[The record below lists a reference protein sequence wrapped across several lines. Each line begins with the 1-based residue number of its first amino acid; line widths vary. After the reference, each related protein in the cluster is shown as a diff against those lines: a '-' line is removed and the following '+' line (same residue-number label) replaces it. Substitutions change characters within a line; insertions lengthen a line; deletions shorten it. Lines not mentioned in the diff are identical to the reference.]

1 MALDKDIYS
10 AFADVVGEENI
21 CDDPVMMAAYYKTD
35 FAAVI
40 MPGNTAEVQ
49 AVVKL
54 CNKYKLKYRPISCG
68 WTGVFIP
75 GTVMLD
81 LRRMDKIIE
90 IDEKN
95 MYAVCEPYVTSAQLQ
110 AELFKRGLNTNIK
123 GSGAQGSALLRGHGP
138 MDQSCGADDRNH
150 LAVEWVTPE
159 GDLVKIGSLGSC
171 DEFFCGD
178 GPGPS
183 LRCLVQST
191 VPPSC
196 TPGVFTKV
204 ATKVYHWPGPERYH
218 LKGNSPN
225 YSLAEKPPY
234 MMLRYYSFPSVDKLM
249 DAEYKL
255 GEAEICFILYGI
267 NMAMVSANVTSSN
280 EEQEALFHKIAGEVQ
295 GPGFVVIL
303 AGNSEKDFEYKKKV
317 LETIIAATGGE
328 SLKAVE
334 EEPQIEDTLMRQCTR
349 VSGAIRETF
358 RPGGYFKS
366 IPVMG
371 QRDLTVR
378 WAIGAG
384 EAKKPLIEKGLIVDD
399 GGAFFGWGVEHGHLG
414 KTEIFCAFSPMNPEA
429 WKVVDAWES
438 EEGGRAL
445 DENYFALTMSPLDVI
460 DEKTG
465 PKLSNYH
472 LWWYKVLDELDPNGV
487 IPLKGVSKLTP

>member
-1 MALDKDIYS
+1 VALDKDIHS

-21 CDDPVMMAAYYKTD
+21 CDDPTMMASYFKTD
-35 FAAVI
+35 FACVV
-40 MPGNTAEVQ
+40 MPKDTAQVQ
-49 AVVKL
+49 TIVRL
-54 CNKYKLKYRPISCG
+54 CNKYELQFRPICTG

-75 GTVMLD
+75 GTVMID

-95 MYAVCEPYVTSAQLQ
+95 MCAVCEPYVTSAQLQ

-159 GDLVKIGSLGSC
+159 GELVQIGSIGSS
-171 DEFFCGD
+171 DEWFCGD

-196 TPGVFTKV
+196 TPGVFTKI
-204 ATKVYHWPGPERYH
+204 ATKLYHWPGPERYH

-225 YSLAEKPPY
+225 YSLIEMPDN
-234 MMLRYYSFPSVDKLM
+234 MMLRYYSFDSVEKM
-249 DAEYKL
+249 IEAEIKL
-255 GEAEICFILYGI
+255 GESEVCYIVYGI
-267 NMAMVSANVTSSN
+267 NAAMVSANVTSSN
-280 EEQEALFHKIAGEVQ
+280 EEQMALFQQISGQVKGN
-295 GPGFVVIL
+295 GFVVII
-303 AGNSEKDFEYKKKV
+303 AGNSQADFAYKKKV
-317 LETIIAATGGE
+317 LEAIMAETGGE

-334 EEPQIEDTLMRQCTR
+334 RPEIGEILMRQCTR
-349 VSGAIRETF
+349 PTGAIRETM
-358 RPGGYFKS
+358 RPGGTFKS
-366 IPVMG
+366 IPNMG

-384 EAKKPLIEKGLIVDD
+384 EAKLPLIEKGLIVDD
-399 GGAFFGWGVEHGHLG
+399 GGGFFGWGVEHGHLG
-414 KTEIFCAFSPMNPEA
+414 KTEIFCAFSPMDSEA
-429 WKVVDAWES
+429 NKAVGEWATEQGARAV
-438 EEGGRAL
+438 EEK
-445 DENYFALTMSPLDVI
+445 YFALTMSPLKTI
-460 DEKTG
+460 DERTG
-465 PKLSNYH
+465 PAVSNYH
-472 LWWYKVLDELDPNGV
+472 LWWYKVLDALDPNGV
-487 IPLKGVSKLTP
+487 IPLKGVCKLTP